1 MAVLTAPQWADL
13 RGTLQSELTK
23 VRSVRSTYWALAL
36 VVVAG
41 LAWSIAVCAGTAAHW
56 ARMSPGD
63 RASIDPTQSS
73 VLGVAFLGQLIIVV
87 LGALM
92 ITSEYST
99 QAIRGS
105 LTAMPRRG
113 ILFEA
118 KAMVL
123 AAVAVAVA
131 VPASFLAFF
140 VGQSLLHHAHANAT
154 LGQHGVLSAVL
165 AAAAYVVLCGLFS
178 FALGTLLRSTAGT
191 ITASYGMLFL
201 LPELAR
207 GLPSAWYQDA
217 VRWLPG
223 GGQFIGEITSTSGS
237 QAYSPNLSFFPPWG
251 ELAILGGYTAL
262 LLIAGAVALCR
273 RDA

>member
-1 MAVLTAPQWADL
+1 MTVLTASRVADL
-13 RGTLQSELTK
+13 RGTLRSEITK
-23 VRSVRSTYWALAL
+23 IRSVRSTYWTLAL
-36 VVVAG
+36 IVVAG
-41 LAWSIAVCAGTAAHW
+41 LAWSIAFSAGTAAHW
-56 ARMSPGD
+56 ASMSAPD
-63 RASIDPTQSS
+63 RASIDVTQST

-87 LGALM
+87 LGALT

-113 ILFEA
+113 VLFQA
-118 KAMVL
+118 KATVL
-123 AAVAVAVA
+123 TAVAVAVA
-131 VPASFLAFF
+131 FPASFLAFF
-140 VGQSLLHHAHANAT
+140 TGQSLLHSAHASAT
-154 LGQHGVLSAVL
+154 LGQQGVLSAVL
-165 AAAAYVVLCGLFS
+165 AAAAFVVLCGLFS

-191 ITASYGMLFL
+191 ITATYGILFL

-207 GLPSAWYQDA
+207 ALPSPWYQDA

-223 GGQFIGEITSTSGS
+223 GGQFIGEITSTAGS

-251 ELAILGGYTAL
+251 ELGIFAGYTAL
-262 LLIAGAVALCR
+262 LLIAGAVVLHR